1 MERTPVSFG
10 PGVFFILGGI
20 FMDKV
25 FKTYDEQIALLNS
38 RGIEISTSIERSDA
52 KKALQH
58 YGYYNL
64 INGYKMPFLVND
76 LEESADDKYKK
87 GTKINEIKALYN
99 FDARIRRI
107 FFKYILLIETNIKN
121 LIAYTFSQ
129 AHPQENYLVYTN
141 FNRNLRDSNKLI
153 TNLISDIQRQISSRV
168 SDPCISHYLKEH
180 GYIPLWV
187 LNSILT
193 LGTISNFYK
202 VIIKKKDRRY
212 PKYLKYKIMN
222 LKIF

>member
-1 MERTPVSFG
+1 
-10 PGVFFILGGI
+10 
-20 FMDKV
+20 MDKV

-99 FDARIRRI
+99 FVS
-107 FFKYILLIETNIKN
+107 IK
-121 LIAYTFSQ
+121 
-129 AHPQENYLVYTN
+129 
-141 FNRNLRDSNKLI
+141 
-153 TNLISDIQRQISSRV
+153 
-168 SDPCISHYLKEH
+168 
-180 GYIPLWV
+180 
-187 LNSILT
+187 SIY
-193 LGTISNFYK
+193 F
-202 VIIKKKDRRY
+202 
-212 PKYLKYKIMN
+212 
-222 LKIF
+222 

>member
-1 MERTPVSFG
+1 MSFG

-107 FFKYILLIETNIKN
+107 FFKYILLI
-121 LIAYTFSQ
+121 
-129 AHPQENYLVYTN
+129 
-141 FNRNLRDSNKLI
+141 
-153 TNLISDIQRQISSRV
+153 
-168 SDPCISHYLKEH
+168 
-180 GYIPLWV
+180 
-187 LNSILT
+187 
-193 LGTISNFYK
+193 
-202 VIIKKKDRRY
+202 
-212 PKYLKYKIMN
+212 
-222 LKIF
+222 